1 MSELSASF
9 TIHHLDGYFERIEL
23 PARFRREQNPK
34 LDRGLLA
41 TIQAYH
47 VSHIPYDNTALHY
60 SPTPSISLHIHDIFH
75 KLVTR
80 KRGGYCME
88 NNILLYHVLRQLG
101 FDVYLTGARLFRD
114 ANNPKPGWS
123 GWEHAVNIVTLAD
136 NSNYMLDVGYGG
148 DGPTTPLPLVHTPI
162 PIHNIGT
169 QEICLQKNGE
179 SSGDRSHSANDPS
192 TNAWTYQFRNG
203 SEQAWRVGYAFHEL
217 EFFPRDF
224 EVMNFY
230 TSQNPTSFLTQRLL
244 VIRFLQRADG
254 EVYGKVILDQD
265 KLKENRG
272 GKNELVKVCNTE
284 SERVDVLRDVF
295 GVDLTEE
302 ERRGVCGRVSA
313 LPV

>member
-1 MSELSASF
+1 MTEPSQSLSLPQ
-9 TIHHLDGYFERIEL
+9 IDEYFERIEL
-23 PARFRREQNPK
+23 PSRFRRENPK
-34 LDRGLLA
+34 LYRELLA

-60 SPTPSISLHIHDIFH
+60 SQTPSISLHIHDIFH
-75 KLVTR
+75 KVVTR

-101 FDVYLTGARLFRD
+101 FDVYLTGARLYRD
-114 ANNPKPGWS
+114 ENNPKPGWS

-136 NSNYMLDVGYGG
+136 NSSYMLDVGYGG
-148 DGPTTPLPLVHTPI
+148 DGPTTPLPLVHTSIPI
-162 PIHNIGT
+162 PNIGT
-169 QEICLQKNGE
+169 QEIRLQKNGK
-179 SSGDRSHSANDPS
+179 SSGERSHPSNDPS

-224 EVMNFY
+224 EIMNFY

-244 VIRFLQRADG
+244 VIRFLQSADG

-284 SERVDVLRDVF
+284 GERVEVLRDVF

-302 ERRGVCGRVSA
+302 ERRGICGRVSA
-313 LPV
+313 LAV